1 MLRCVAAALGCE
13 AVSSDLATL
22 ASTTTIMIAWLAPS
36 IYMTSIGLSLVLRQ
50 RWIAA
55 MFAVCQGAAYTI
67 AGTCRD
73 AVTAIAAASY
83 AIASTELA
91 RHMRLGDV
99 EKSVVLAMLTGNVA
113 AFVLMMIFGIDEAYA
128 GDIVSTSN
136 DLTHLTIAGL
146 VLWAMRR

>member
-1 MLRCVAAALGCE
+1 MLRCVAVALGCE
-13 AVSSDLATL
+13 AVSGDLVTL

-36 IYMTSIGLSLVLRQ
+36 ICTTSLGLSLALRQ

-73 AVTAIAAASY
+73 AVAAIAATSY
-83 AIASTELA
+83 AIASAELA
-91 RHMRLGDV
+91 RRMRLGDV
-99 EKSVVLAMLTGNVA
+99 EKTVVLAMLSGNVA
-113 AFVLMMIFGIDEAYA
+113 AFVLMTIFGIDEAYA
-128 GDIVSTSN
+128 GNIVSTSN

>member
-1 MLRCVAAALGCE
+1 
-13 AVSSDLATL
+13 
-22 ASTTTIMIAWLAPS
+22 MIAWLAPS
-36 IYMTSIGLSLVLRQ
+36 IWMTSIGLSLALQQ

-55 MFAVCQGAAYTI
+55 MFAVCQGAAYAITC
-67 AGTCRD
+67 TCRD
-73 AVTAIAAASY
+73 AVAAIAATSY

-113 AFVLMMIFGIDEAYA
+113 AFVLMMIFGIDEAYS
-128 GDIVSTSN
+128 GNIVSTSN
-136 DLTHLTIAGL
+136 DLTHVTIAGL